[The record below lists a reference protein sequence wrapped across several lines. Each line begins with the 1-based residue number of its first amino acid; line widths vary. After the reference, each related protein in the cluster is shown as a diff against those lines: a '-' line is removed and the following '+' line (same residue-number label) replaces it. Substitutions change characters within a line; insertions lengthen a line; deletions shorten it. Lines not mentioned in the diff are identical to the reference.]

1 MPRRL
6 LTIEGVVQGV
16 GFRPFVYSL
25 ATRLGLGGFVQN
37 FGGSVRVEVEGETSA
52 LDVFLDELSR
62 QAPFLARVCRQRCI
76 SVDELGES
84 FFYIKASEDGSAGS
98 VLISPDIA
106 TCEQCHAELFDPV
119 DRRAGY
125 AFLNCA
131 NCGPRLTII
140 TAAPYDR
147 SRTTMSE
154 FPMCSRCLREY
165 DDPAN
170 RRFHAQPIACPACGP
185 RLTVLDA
192 QGVPIATEEPIQYAT
207 DALRRGMVA
216 AIKSLGGYHLVCDAR
231 NEIAVSRLRR
241 EKHRNVKPF
250 AVMVDD
256 ISRARDLCNVS
267 PSEEEL
273 LLSANR
279 PIVLLRMR
287 MGAVAESVAPRNPY
301 LGVML
306 PYTPLHHLLTEA
318 MGDTPLVMTS
328 GNSSDEP
335 ITYVDDAAVT
345 QLGSIADIFITHNR
359 PIRTRCDDSVMRIIA
374 KRPLP
379 LRRSRGYA
387 PAPITIPVV
396 CPVPILALG
405 GQSKAAFAL
414 GRDEQAILSHHLGD
428 LDYYEAYEGYR
439 QAVTHYERL
448 FAFKPELIVHDR
460 HPDYV
465 TTRFAQEWLP
475 PVRQFA
481 VQHHHAHLAS
491 CLAEH
496 QLNESAIGVIFDGT
510 GYGDDGAVWGGE
522 FLIGDLRSF
531 RRAAHLRYVVLP
543 GGECAIREPWR
554 MALSYLMDAAVDDDI
569 LRRSGITAI
578 AIDTVRQMIARQFN
592 VQRTSSI
599 GRLFDAVAAMIGIQL
614 VVEYEGQAAAELEY
628 LATDVVDD
636 GSYPY
641 GIIEPADALS
651 KRDQPIQVDT
661 RRLVSAIAE
670 DVRGGQS
677 ASRIARRFHTT
688 LVEIIVEIC
697 SRLRVETG
705 IDTVVLSG
713 GVFVNA
719 ILLSET
725 IPRLEQKGFC
735 VYRHELVPPND
746 GGLCLGQLAV
756 AAASRLCDNQNGK
769 DI

>member
-25 ATRLGLGGFVQN
+25 ARRLGLGGFVQN
-37 FGGSVRVEVEGETSA
+37 LGGSVRVEVEGETSN
-52 LDVFLDELSR
+52 LDVFLEELSR
-62 QAPFLARVCRQRCI
+62 QAPFLARVHRQCCVSI
-76 SVDELGES
+76 DELGES
-84 FFYIKASEDGSAGS
+84 SFYIKASENCPAES

-106 TCEQCHAELFDPV
+106 TCAQCQAELFDPI
-119 DRRAGY
+119 DRRVGY

-140 TAAPYDR
+140 TAVPYDR

-154 FPMCSRCLREY
+154 FPMCSRCRREY
-165 DDPAN
+165 EDPAN

-192 QGVPIATEEPIQYAT
+192 QGVPIATEEPIHYAT
-207 DALRRGMVA
+207 NALRRGMIA

-231 NEIAVSRLRR
+231 NEGAVSRLRR
-241 EKHRNVKPF
+241 EKYRNVKPF
-250 AVMVDD
+250 AVMVGD
-256 ISRARDLCNVS
+256 ISRARDISEVS
-267 PSEEEL
+267 PSEEVL
-273 LLSANR
+273 LLSASR
-279 PIVLLRMR
+279 PIVLLRVR
-287 MGAVAESVAPRNPY
+287 TGAVTESVAPRNPY

-328 GNSSDEP
+328 GNVSDEP

-345 QLGSIADIFITHNR
+345 QLGGIADIFISHNR
-359 PIRTRCDDSVMRIIA
+359 PIRTRCDDSVMRIVA
-374 KRPLP
+374 NRPLP

-405 GQSKAAFAL
+405 GQSKAVFAL

-428 LDYYEAYEGYR
+428 LEYYEAYEGYR
-439 QAVTHYERL
+439 RAITHYERL
-448 FAFKPELIVHDR
+448 FAFKPELLVHDR

-465 TTRFAQEWLP
+465 TTRFALEWIQP
-475 PVRQFA
+475 GRQFA

-496 QLNESAIGVIFDGT
+496 QLNEPAIGVIFDGT

-522 FLIGDLRSF
+522 FLIGDLHGF
-531 RRAAHLRYVVLP
+531 RRAAHLRYVMLP
-543 GGECAIREPWR
+543 GGERAIREPWR
-554 MALSYLMDAAVDDDI
+554 MALSYLMDAAVDDEI
-569 LRRSGITAI
+569 PRRNGVTAT
-578 AIDTVRQMIARQFN
+578 AIDTVRRMIARQFN
-592 VQRTSSI
+592 VQLTSSI
-599 GRLFDAVAAMIGIQL
+599 GRLFDAVAAMIGIKL

-641 GIIEPADALS
+641 GIIEPGDALS
-651 KRDQPIQVDT
+651 KRGQPIQVDT

-670 DVRGGQS
+670 DIRGGQS

-756 AAASRLCDNQNGK
+756 AAASLLCDNRTGE
-769 DI
+769 DT